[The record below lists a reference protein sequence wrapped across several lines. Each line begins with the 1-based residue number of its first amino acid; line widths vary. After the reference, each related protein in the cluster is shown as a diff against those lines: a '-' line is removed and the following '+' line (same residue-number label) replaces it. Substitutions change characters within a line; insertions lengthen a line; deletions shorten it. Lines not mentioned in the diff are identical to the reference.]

1 MLELEKKHAKI
12 IVDNSI
18 KVVELEGI
26 SSLNINEDVKEMR
39 SED

>member
-1 MLELEKKHAKI
+1 MLELEKNTKI
-12 IVDNSI
+12 IIDNSI
-18 KVVELEGI
+18 KVVELEEI